1 MEPLIHFVLLLLSQL
16 IIGMAFLKLL
26 FKLEPS
32 PQNIAFSILFGLGI
46 HSLIPFSLELFFIP
60 LSYFTIYIFI
70 FFLTIFLLFTSKL
83 NLKAIFTLFKNRI
96 RFPNHFILLLI
107 PLFILIG
114 LSIWRAF
121 YFPPFAVDITSGAE
135 AVSMYTLKEK
145 TLINS
150 VFDVYQNGNTLKPAF
165 LTSLQVIYKLAGFP
179 FGQIWL
185 SQIVICFLVIL
196 AAEMKKTINEIIV
209 IFLLI
214 LFLAIPEMYA
224 YTYSLL
230 YDYPNL
236 IYFTSFLI
244 YLNRFIQTQNKHNL
258 YLSSIWLGFATYIRP
273 ETILLGVMLATVSI
287 LLLIQSKKWFDK
299 IYSICIFSITPTFVY
314 LISVYLYI
322 HFYLPTTYS
331 ISAQIN
337 HQLFDF
343 TDAWMKIKN
352 ATIDLFFSAYG
363 ISNYSY
369 FPLLFILITFI
380 DIVFLKFLSKNGKFY
395 LMSISIV
402 YVFFPLL
409 SHVLPGMSIDYTIK
423 RAYFKLFPLMLLY
436 FANCGT
442 LLKLTIK
449 LDNFMYKGKTNS
461 I

>member
-1 MEPLIHFVLLLLSQL
+1 
-16 IIGMAFLKLL
+16 
-26 FKLEPS
+26 
-32 PQNIAFSILFGLGI
+32 
-46 HSLIPFSLELFFIP
+46 
-60 LSYFTIYIFI
+60 
-70 FFLTIFLLFTSKL
+70 
-83 NLKAIFTLFKNRI
+83 
-96 RFPNHFILLLI
+96 
-107 PLFILIG
+107 
-114 LSIWRAF
+114 
-121 YFPPFAVDITSGAE
+121 
-135 AVSMYTLKEK
+135 
-145 TLINS
+145 
-150 VFDVYQNGNTLKPAF
+150 
-165 LTSLQVIYKLAGFP
+165 
-179 FGQIWL
+179 
-185 SQIVICFLVIL
+185 
-196 AAEMKKTINEIIV
+196 
-209 IFLLI
+209 
-214 LFLAIPEMYA
+214 MYA

-287 LLLIQSKKWFDK
+287 LLFIRSKKWFDK
-299 IYSICIFSITPTFVY
+299 IYSICIFSIAPTFVY

-352 ATIDLFFSAYG
+352 ATTDLFFSAYG

-449 LDNFMYKGKTNS
+449 LDNFMYKGKPNS

>member
-1 MEPLIHFVLLLLSQL
+1 M
-16 IIGMAFLKLL
+16 
-26 FKLEPS
+26 
-32 PQNIAFSILFGLGI
+32 
-46 HSLIPFSLELFFIP
+46 
-60 LSYFTIYIFI
+60 
-70 FFLTIFLLFTSKL
+70 
-83 NLKAIFTLFKNRI
+83 
-96 RFPNHFILLLI
+96 
-107 PLFILIG
+107 
-114 LSIWRAF
+114 WRAF

-380 DIVFLKFLSKNGKFY
+380 DIIFLKFLSKNGKFY